1 MANPPKCP
9 KPKEEKQEVKQTQDT
24 EETIKNNVRKAVFK
38 NYDCSCL
45 DRIDFTVADAKNSQ
59 RYYYWAEA

>member
-24 EETIKNNVRKAVFK
+24 EETIKNNIARQFFK
-38 NYDCSCL
+38 NYIHNCL
-45 DRIDFTVADAKNSQ
+45 DRIDFTIADEKNEK
-59 RYYYWAEA
+59 RYYL